1 MNKETSSPT
10 HSRRKA
16 ARPQEIMDAAL
27 ALFAEKGYAAT
38 KMEDIAKRA
47 GVTRGTPYL
56 YFQSKDDLF
65 REIVR
70 TSVLPAVTLVQQV
83 VSEAQDQ
90 PISQILSD
98 IQEYWHR
105 QVLDTPRAAVLKLMM
120 CESGNFPEVALYY
133 REQVIEPF
141 QALLQALIQ
150 QGIATGEF
158 RASVDAEYAVYTLMA
173 PMLSAVIWKYS
184 FACNAPIEFDR
195 LFATATDL
203 LRHGMLTPVR

>member
-1 MNKETSSPT
+1 
-10 HSRRKA
+10 
-16 ARPQEIMDAAL
+16 MDAAL
-27 ALFAEKGYAAT
+27 SLFAEKGYTAT
-38 KMEDIAKRA
+38 KMEDIAHRA

-70 TSVLPAVTLVQQV
+70 TSVLPAVASVQEV
-83 VSEAQDQ
+83 VAQAVTQ
-90 PISQILSD
+90 PIAQILSA
-98 IQEYWHR
+98 IQDYWRHE
-105 QVLDTPRAAVLKLMM
+105 VLDTPRAAVMKLMM

-141 QALLQALIQ
+141 QALLMALIK
-150 QGIATGEF
+150 QGIANGEL
-158 RASVDAEYAVYTLMA
+158 RETVDAEYAVYTLMA

-184 FACNAPIEFDR
+184 FACNAPVDFDR

-203 LRHGMLTPVR
+203 IRHGMLTPAR